1 MADEELIRLRGV
13 LFRSTIRGGHASL
26 AIIVTSDKDEDDH
39 TSSPQNNEERMV
51 LVVVR
56 LGGSEWD
63 NTKLE
68 KKLFVEN
75 NNNDLAMHS
84 SIDQGNDNMMT
95 LLRST
100 IRRICKVGNEIEFLG
115 QYAEHDVSNE
125 HANTNN
131 TKVAKTPKITPDNN
145 NCTKYVD
152 LK

>member
-1 MADEELIRLRGV
+1 MADEELILLRGV

-26 AIIVTSDKDEDDH
+26 AIIVTSEKDEDD

-75 NNNDLAMHS
+75 NKLESFSLLMKMHIGRFS
-84 SIDQGNDNMMT
+84 
-95 LLRST
+95 
-100 IRRICKVGNEIEFLG
+100 
-115 QYAEHDVSNE
+115 
-125 HANTNN
+125 
-131 TKVAKTPKITPDNN
+131 
-145 NCTKYVD
+145 
-152 LK
+152 